1 MRLSRFDLTILGAAA
16 VLIAALAASLALLR
30 IPDQPLRIA
39 YLAPADSGPQNI
51 WAMIPGDPAS
61 ATQLTFTEG
70 GIFDY
75 APSHD
80 GRKIAY
86 AERDFQTNRVDLK
99 LLDLYTGSVTPL
111 AECGAANADCTTPA
125 WRADGSMIAYMRRSY
140 DDLLGGGVPKIW
152 IIDGVNSGTPRDYPL
167 FNDNQTT
174 GSQPVWSA
182 DGRRLAFYEDSGRGV
197 LVFDFNPPDES
208 QRIKFIPA
216 DNGMTGAL
224 SPSGELLIT
233 STLVMAGEQSIRM
246 QLIIADLLGN
256 NSRDLFPDGESND
269 GVAASWHPDGQQVA
283 ILRQYTD
290 QTRATRGQQV
300 YLFDVASESLAP
312 LIVDDAFNNGSLS
325 FSPDGEYLL
334 VQRFQFGA
342 FQPGIWVY
350 ALESGQLSEAVP
362 NAFLPAWIPKP
373 E

>member
-1 MRLSRFDLTILGAAA
+1 
-16 VLIAALAASLALLR
+16 
-30 IPDQPLRIA
+30 
-39 YLAPADSGPQNI
+39 
-51 WAMIPGDPAS
+51 
-61 ATQLTFTEG
+61 
-70 GIFDY
+70 
-75 APSHD
+75 
-80 GRKIAY
+80 
-86 AERDFQTNRVDLK
+86 
-99 LLDLYTGSVTPL
+99 
-111 AECGAANADCTTPA
+111 
-125 WRADGSMIAYMRRSY
+125 MIAYMRRSY
-140 DDLLGGGVPKIW
+140 DDLLGGGVPKIR
-152 IIDGVNSGTPRDYPL
+152 IIDGMNSGPLRDYPL

-197 LVFDFNPPDES
+197 LVFDFNPPDRVTAHRVHPCR
-208 QRIKFIPA
+208 QRHDRGAVAQRRTA
-216 DNGMTGAL
+216 DYLDAGDGGRAVDPDAAHHCR
-224 SPSGELLIT
+224 S
-233 STLVMAGEQSIRM
+233 AGES
-246 QLIIADLLGN
+246 LAGFVSG
-256 NSRDLFPDGESND
+256 SRYSND

-300 YLFDVASESLAP
+300 YLFDVAGKLPSP

-362 NAFLPAWIPKP
+362 NAFLPRMDTEA
-373 E
+373 